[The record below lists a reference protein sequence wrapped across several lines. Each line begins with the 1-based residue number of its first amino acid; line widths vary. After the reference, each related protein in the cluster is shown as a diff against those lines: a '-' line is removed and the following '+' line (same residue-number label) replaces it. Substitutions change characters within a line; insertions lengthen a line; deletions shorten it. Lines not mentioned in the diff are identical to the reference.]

1 MILWPFLQ
9 LCEIT
14 KMGFDTMKISKK
26 FLVIVVLF
34 LSSILDSQA
43 RAECLTQTAAQAL
56 LTLRELD
63 LAARLAEGDSDKRA
77 DAATQGLEVSNCC
90 LAVFPNDVGCTFYR
104 GVHQGWLL
112 DARIKNVKAGL
123 QAMKAD
129 FVAAENRQPGF
140 EGGAPARAL
149 GNLYLSL
156 PVLPLFGRE
165 FTRDLGLAQSY
176 ADKAMELSPK
186 NPENLQLMGELA
198 LKRGDK
204 IKAAQSFAEGLA
216 VLSVPKNLTALQ
228 HQIDGDLVKLLKK
241 TQ

>member
-1 MILWPFLQ
+1 MLKTFKILLI
-9 LCEIT
+9 LA
-14 KMGFDTMKISKK
+14 
-26 FLVIVVLF
+26 VLF
-34 LSSILDSQA
+34 LASVKANQA
-43 RAECLTQTAAQAL
+43 VADCRKQTNKQGL
-56 LTLRELD
+56 LALRELD
-63 LAARLAEGDSDKRA
+63 LSARLAEGDSDKRA
-77 DAATQGLEVSNCC
+77 DAASKGLEVANCC
-90 LAVFPNDVGCTFYR
+90 LAAFPNDVGCIFYR

-156 PVLPLFGRE
+156 PALPLFGRE
-165 FTRDLGLAQSY
+165 FTRDLDLAQVY
-176 ADKAMELSPK
+176 ADKAMGFSPK
-186 NPENLQLMGELA
+186 NPENLQLVGELA

-216 VLSVPKNLTALQ
+216 ALSVLKNLTPLQ
-228 HQIDGDLVKLLKK
+228 HRIDGDLVKLLKK

>member
-1 MILWPFLQ
+1 MLKTFKILL
-9 LCEIT
+9 I
-14 KMGFDTMKISKK
+14 IA
-26 FLVIVVLF
+26 VLF
-34 LSSILDSQA
+34 LSSVCASQA
-43 RAECLTQTAAQAL
+43 GAECLTQTPEQGL

-77 DAATQGLEVSNCC
+77 EAATKGLEVANCC
-90 LAVFPNDVGCTFYR
+90 LTAFPNDVGCTFYR

-129 FVAAENRQPGF
+129 FVAVENRQPAF

-156 PVLPLFGRE
+156 PALPLFGRE
-165 FTRDLGLAQSY
+165 FTRDLDLAQSY
-176 ADKAMELSPK
+176 ADKAMVISPK
-186 NPENLQLMGELA
+186 NPENLQLVGELA

-204 IKAAQSFAEGLA
+204 VKAAQSFAEGLA
-216 VLSVPKNLTALQ
+216 ALSVPKNLTALQ